1 MVFSSKGLCC
11 FSMYCLN
18 SHRILRFVLQQS
30 RARLFKEYKEVQRE
44 KVADPDIQLACD
56 DSNIFKW
63 TALIKVKLAL
73 AEHKY
78 VDMVDDNICTQISLF
93 SILRDH
99 QRLPMKVVCSNLLS
113 QFLSS
118 TLCSLHKWG
127 FWPKYSIQMYISR
140 YGHFVLLLLFMKFC
154 LVLVHFVGN

>member
-1 MVFSSKGLCC
+1 MDKWCLVQRVHVT
-11 FSMYCLN
+11 FSMYCLY
-18 SHRILRFVLQQS
+18 SHSILRFLLQQS

-78 VDMVDDNICTQISLF
+78 VDMVDDIRQICTQISLF

-99 QRLPMKVVCSNLLS
+99 RRLPMKVVCSNLLS

-118 TLCSLHKWG
+118 TLCSLHK
-127 FWPKYSIQMYISR
+127 
-140 YGHFVLLLLFMKFC
+140 
-154 LVLVHFVGN
+154 